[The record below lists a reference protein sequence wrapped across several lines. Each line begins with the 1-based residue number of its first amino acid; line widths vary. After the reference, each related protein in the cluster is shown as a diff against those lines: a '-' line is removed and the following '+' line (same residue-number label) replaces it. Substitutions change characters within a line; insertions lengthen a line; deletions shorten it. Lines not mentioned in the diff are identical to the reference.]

1 MKEVVLITGGSG
13 LVAKELSKKLHS
25 LYSVRFLTR
34 HKKSENEFECD
45 VKKGTIDEN
54 ALLGVNHII
63 HLAGANIS
71 EKRWSS
77 KQKKE
82 IIFSR
87 IESAKLLLNSL
98 KKNNLKIDSFISASA
113 VGYYG
118 TTTDEKIYDE
128 TDAKGDDFL
137 SYVVHQWEQVADLFV
152 QDNVAKRVVKLRTG
166 VVLSESGG
174 ALPKMISPIKLYVGA
189 ILGNGKQYLPW
200 VHIQD
205 ICSMYEFAVKNQ
217 HLNGVFNAC
226 SPTEVTYKEFTK
238 ILARVLRKP
247 ILTVYIPSFIIKL
260 IFGESSVILLYGSRV
275 SPNKITKTG
284 FVFKF
289 TDLELALRDLL
300 EK

>member
-34 HKKSENEFECD
+34 HEKNENEFEWD

-82 IIFSR
+82 IISSR

-118 TTTDEKIYDE
+118 TKTSEKIYDE

-137 SYVVHQWEQVADLFV
+137 SDVTYQWEQVADLFV
-152 QDNVAKRVVKLRTG
+152 QDNIAKRVVKLRSG

-174 ALPKMISPIKLYVGA
+174 ALPKMISPIKFYVGA
-189 ILGNGKQYLPW
+189 ILGNGKQYMPW

-205 ICSMYEFAVKNQ
+205 ICSMFEFALKNQ
-217 HLNGVFNAC
+217 HVSGVFNAC
-226 SPTEVTYKEFTK
+226 SPTGATYKEFTK
-238 ILARVLRKP
+238 TLAHVLRKP

-260 IFGESSVILLYGSRV
+260 IFGESSVILLQGSRV

-289 TDLELALRDLL
+289 TNLELALRDLL

>member
-1 MKEVVLITGGSG
+1 LITGGSG

-34 HKKSENEFECD
+34 HKKSENEFEWD

>member
-34 HKKSENEFECD
+34 HKKSENEFEWD

-189 ILGNGKQYLPW
+189 ILGNGKQYMPW

-226 SPTEVTYKEFTK
+226 SPTGVTYKEFTK

-247 ILTVYIPSFIIKL
+247 ILTVYIPGFIIKL